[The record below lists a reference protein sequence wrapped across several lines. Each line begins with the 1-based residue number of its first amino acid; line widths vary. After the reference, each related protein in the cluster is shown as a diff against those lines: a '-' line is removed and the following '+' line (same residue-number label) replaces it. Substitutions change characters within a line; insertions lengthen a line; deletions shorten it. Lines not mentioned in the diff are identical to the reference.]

1 MTYVDSL
8 LSEFV
13 FVRFKSSSASFSLL
27 QLVCASVNT
36 EMALGCGSEQ
46 PYQDALEDALRTVPD
61 ELQTGAFMV
70 RMWTKHQVIQITR
83 LSEKRP

>member
-13 FVRFKSSSASFSLL
+13 FVQFKSSSASFSLL